1 MFQTL
6 AVKCSS
12 TQSGGTL
19 KGRKEEETSVKGE
32 MQKKGEVGK
41 RPGTPAGQSKPN
53 AHRATSPGINWA
65 SVYRVTLDQVLQ
77 GAWRVIM

>member
-1 MFQTL
+1 M
-6 AVKCSS
+6 
-12 TQSGGTL
+12 
-19 KGRKEEETSVKGE
+19 KGE